1 MHPKAKNYLLV
12 LLTAATASSGYLA
25 WQQSQRLDAL
35 QAELSKASAATA
47 AVKPR
52 HTTPPTAPTTAVA
65 DAPSAP
71 VTEAPAPADAPAASN
86 APRPRGG
93 NRPDF
98 AALMATP
105 EFVQAMNLQHR
116 AALDG
121 RYADLFK
128 KLQLSPADL
137 EKLKTL
143 LVERQATRMD
153 VMNSAR
159 AQGLDPR
166 TNRDEINKLTAQ
178 AQAEIDASIKGT
190 LGEAVYNQYQNYETS
205 LPQRGLVSQLDLRL
219 SYSGTPLN
227 STQTEFLVKA
237 LAASPANSAPADS
250 QGGFGTRPSAILSDA
265 VIQQSKSVLTPDQV
279 AALKQLQ
286 AEQKAQQQVRDL
298 MRNPPK
304 EPASR

>member
-12 LLTAATASSGYLA
+12 LLTAATVSSSYLA
-25 WQQSQRLDAL
+25 WQQSQRLDTL
-35 QAELSKASAATA
+35 QAELSKAAVATA

-52 HTTPPTAPTTAVA
+52 PTPPPAAPSPAVA
-65 DAPSAP
+65 VAPSVP
-71 VTEAPAPADAPAASN
+71 VTEAPAPADAPAAPS

-98 AALMATP
+98 AALIAPP
-105 EFVQAMNLQHR
+105 EFAQAMNLHQR

-143 LVERQATRMD
+143 LVERQAARVD
-153 VMNSAR
+153 VLNSAR

-166 TNRDEINKLTAQ
+166 TNRDEINKLTSQ

-205 LPQRGLVSQLDLRL
+205 LPQRSLVSQLDLRL

-237 LAASPANSAPADS
+237 LAASTANSAPADS
-250 QGGFGTRPSAILSDA
+250 LGGFGPRTSAVLSDA
-265 VIQQSKSVLTPDQV
+265 VIQQSQSVLTPDQV

-286 AEQKAQQQVRDL
+286 AEQKAQQQVREL

-304 EPASR
+304 PPASQ

>member
-35 QAELSKASAATA
+35 QTELSKASVATA

-52 HTTPPTAPTTAVA
+52 HTTPPAAPTPAVA

-71 VTEAPAPADAPAASN
+71 VTEASAPADAPAASN

-128 KLQLSPADL
+128 KLQLSPDAL

-143 LVERQATRMD
+143 LVERQATRVD

-250 QGGFGTRPSAILSDA
+250 LGGFGPRPSAVLSDA
-265 VIQQSKSVLTPDQV
+265 VIQQAKSVLTPDQV

-298 MRNPPK
+298 MRTPPK
-304 EPASR
+304 DPASR

>member
-1 MHPKAKNYLLV
+1 MHAKAKNYLLV

-25 WQQSQRLDAL
+25 WQQTQRLDTL
-35 QAELSKASAATA
+35 QAELSKTSAATA

-52 HTTPPTAPTTAVA
+52 HTTQPVVTTPAVA
-65 DAPSAP
+65 EAPSAL
-71 VTEAPAPADAPAASN
+71 VTEAHSPADTPAAPN
-86 APRPRGG
+86 APRVRGG

-98 AALMATP
+98 ASLMATP
-105 EFVQAMNLQHR
+105 EFAQAMNIQQR
-116 AALDG
+116 AGLDS

-128 KLQLSPADL
+128 KLQLAPADL

-143 LVERQATRMD
+143 LVERQTTRVD
-153 VMNSAR
+153 VMTSAR

-166 TNRDEINKLTAQ
+166 ANRDEINTLTAQ
-178 AQAEIDASIKGT
+178 AQAEVDASIKGT
-190 LGEAVYNQYQNYETS
+190 LGEAVYNQFQNHETS

-227 STQTEFLVKA
+227 TTQSEFLVKA
-237 LAASPANSAPADS
+237 LTASAAADS
-250 QGGFGTRPSAILSDA
+250 LGGFSNRPNAILSDT
-265 VIQQSKSVLTPDQV
+265 VIQQAQSVLTPDQV
-279 AALKQLQ
+279 TALKQLQ

-304 EPASR
+304 APASQ